1 MTYQYDERCCN
12 ECGATEGVIEYHM
25 TGYELNGDRLQPIS
39 GGIDYPVEYYWCN
52 NCNQETDAMPFAEWH
67 ERKDNDN

>member
-1 MTYQYDERCCN
+1 MTYQYDERCCT

-39 GGIDYPVEYYWCN
+39 GGHDYPVEYYWCC
-52 NCNQETDAMPFAEWH
+52 NCNQETDVEMH
-67 ERKDNDN
+67 ENWCERTTNED